1 MIMDRFFSSF
11 SANSWRIENDKKKK
25 NERNI
30 ILGIKFS
37 LFLTVV
43 VVVVPLFISFYSNT

>member
-11 SANSWRIENDKKKK
+11 SANSWRIENDKKK

-43 VVVVPLFISFYSNT
+43 VVVPLFISFYSNT